1 MAGKGTNNVRRGSG
15 GGFFTFFLQLI
26 GLVAVVALT
35 VGATLYFVGGG
46 PFTAREERN
55 LNPVV
60 IRAIRGAN
68 QLVTAQTQ
76 VDAIY
81 TSSASSRLPGS
92 EERIIYFAVYDVKA
106 GVDLSQIKDSDIT
119 IDGDTVTIRLPAPY
133 IVSQALD
140 PQKSYVI
147 AHEIGPTAA
156 IGGASKDLLD
166 TVLRNADAKAKNAVL
181 SDDTLLKAAQENA
194 QTSLKRLLTDAGVT
208 NVIFIAAPI
217 PTQPPR
223 DLPTPVPVT
232 ITAPAAGTTAPA
244 LVPMPAVFTAPA
256 GPPAPTPV
264 RAPTATPRFRLPFR

>member
-1 MAGKGTNNVRRGSG
+1 MRRNGS

-26 GLVAVVALT
+26 GLLAVVALT
-35 VGATLYFVGGG
+35 VGATLYFVGSG
-46 PFTAREERN
+46 PFAAREERN

-81 TSSASSRLPGS
+81 TSSARSPLPGS

-106 GVDLSQIKDSDIT
+106 GVDLAQIKEGDIT
-119 IDGDTVTIRLPAPY
+119 VDGDTVTVRLPAPY
-133 IVSQALD
+133 IVSQALN

-166 TVLRNADAKAKNAVL
+166 TVLRNADAKAKSAVL

-194 QTSLKRLLTDAGVT
+194 QTSLKRLLTDAGVQ
-208 NVIFIAAPI
+208 NVVFIAAPI
-217 PTQPPR
+217 ATQPPR

-232 ITAPAAGTTAPA
+232 ITAAAPIATSAP
-244 LVPMPAVFTAPA
+244 PVFTAPA
-256 GPPAPTPV
+256 GPPAPTAV
-264 RAPTATPRFRLPFR
+264 AATPRFRLPFR